1 MGGKSKK
8 KATVGYWYKLLA
20 HWGLGLGPIDAFLEW
35 RGGTKTAWSGELTAT
50 GTISINKPNLWGGEK
65 DQGGIVSDV
74 DVLFGN
80 ADQTPNAYLLAN
92 LGNQVPAWRGLST
105 LVFKGG
111 KYGALNPYPQ
121 ASSFKIRRIKRGW
134 FDGATECWYP
144 ETAEI
149 SIADTPTYTTYW
161 RKTTGN
167 PYTFTSPSQVS
178 GWDPD
183 PAAHSVEDA
192 SSAPTWP
199 VGEGA
204 TGIAWLHIDAPDG
217 VATSFYLD
225 VKINY
230 DDSGAVIGTSGVTIG
245 EATAPPVIS
254 GYPRSAGV
262 RVIVPAHSGP
272 FSGWVAFACVDV
284 RDIETGAVLGSPSN
298 HRMLC
303 SSIAVITRE
312 WAINPAHALYYAR
325 THHLIGRE
333 PVESMNDASWRAA
346 ADWYYAQGFG
356 LCTSYDP
363 SSESLAEFESRICK
377 VAGCSITRSLTD
389 GQLYIDIAN
398 GEYTLEDL
406 PILTDDDVIEF
417 SEQPTVLDAAV
428 NSLQVKYFDPQ
439 TKEDVTTAP
448 VQALGLID
456 AYGTITQ
463 VNEYPEIPTAALA
476 MRVADRDLR
485 ATATPLRAFNLTCTR
500 TPRDWRPGTY
510 CRLQLPKR
518 GVADM
523 VCIVGSNESGTLK
536 SGAVKLT
543 VTQDVYSLPS
553 TSYVEQEP
561 GVDTRPDQTPQPI
574 VHQAAFEAPYIDL
587 VASLSRADM
596 AALPDDVGYLEAVAA
611 DPSSSRNYTLAVQDA
626 GGSWDTGTTGDWCPT
641 ATVTE
646 AAGYLDTAFTLSAA
660 SGLDDV
666 AIGSA
671 ALWDDEIVRVDA
683 IDATAGTVTLARG
696 CADTVPA
703 AHAAGSR
710 LWFWQG
716 AAALS
721 ATEYTDGES
730 LTVKLLTNTG
740 SEQLPLASATAL
752 PFTFAGRQ
760 SRPYPPAH
768 VQVNGEDY
776 PDEAAGSV
784 ELTWSHRDRVTQADQ
799 LIDTTA
805 GNIGPETGTTYTVE
819 YYTEAGTT
827 PLDSETGITGTT
839 STAWAPPS
847 DGKYRL
853 ELYSV
858 RAGLESWQ
866 RWQHVVMIG
875 AELWTPALLA
885 GDPYWSD
892 VVALL
897 NMGGTDGS
905 TTFTDST
912 GLRTWTASGNAQID
926 TSLGYNAALFDGSGD
941 RIATTY
947 STAAFDWWTSGYTVE
962 AWINVTTLSSW
973 YSVPN
978 SADLPCMIG
987 CMAPAGQDNYWSFG
1001 PIGGGA
1007 LRHYYYNGGEVTS
1020 AKTTGTMPVGDLA
1033 HIAMCHT
1040 GGSIYL
1046 AINGV
1051 VEGPFAVSG
1060 TPLSSTAVALV
1071 LGQYRNR
1078 SIAGWVK
1085 ALRITKGTARYT
1097 SGFTPPES
1105 FSPFAASAA
1114 DVQRLAG
1121 YNAWQTDTASSLPSD
1136 HPFRHVPP
1144 YVNTPELQ
1152 PSFASDPVVLGFV
1165 AATDTGNVGLAA
1177 GPAVAAAFGTLLN
1190 SEPSLTTGEGIE
1202 AIYSGSSVTVTLT
1215 GLTPPATPTQAVLLD
1230 HKGNTLATIALSGSG
1245 PYTGSATATLADG
1258 GVYYLRIEAA

>member
-74 DVLFGN
+74 DVLFGE

-92 LGNQVPAWRGLST
+92 LGNQVPAWRGLAT

-144 ETAEI
+144 EAAEI
-149 SIADTPTYTTYW
+149 DMGSMRAAGKQWQYLVVDKDDTSDY
-161 RKTTGN
+161 
-167 PYTFTSPSQVS
+167 
-178 GWDPD
+178 
-183 PAAHSVEDA
+183 
-192 SSAPTWP
+192 SAP
-199 VGEGA
+199 
-204 TGIAWLHIDAPDG
+204 GI
-217 VATSFYLD
+217 
-225 VKINY
+225 
-230 DDSGAVIGTSGVTIG
+230 DDSGWPTGRPPFASADWSFPGEYGFATTPAVVVADAHKVWMRTTLSYSVAPTGLRFQAFVDNDCRLYVNGSLVLTVGANNGAYYDVAIPDGTFVVG
-245 EATAPPVIS
+245 ENHVAVE
-254 GYPRSAGV
+254 GWDR
-262 RVIVPAHSGP
+262 HSGGGNW
-272 FSGWVAFACVDV
+272 FWFDWRLTSDA
-284 RDIETGAVLGSPSN
+284 RQ
-298 HRMLC
+298 
-303 SSIAVITRE
+303 TRGM
-312 WAINPAHALYYAR
+312 NPAHVLYYAR

-363 SSESLAEFESRICK
+363 NSESLSEFESRICK

-439 TKEDVTTAP
+439 TKGNVTTAP

-476 MRVADRDLR
+476 LCVADRDLR

-596 AALPDDVGYLEAVAA
+596 AALPDDAGYLEACAA

-641 ATVTE
+641 ATVNE

-683 IDATAGTVTLARG
+683 LDAAAGTITLARG

-703 AHAAGSR
+703 QHAAGSR
-710 LWFWQG
+710 LWFWQS
-716 AAALS
+716 AAAPS
-721 ATEYTDGES
+721 ATEYTAGES

-740 SEQLPLASATAL
+740 SEQLPLASATAIGVDM
-752 PFTFAGRQ
+752 AGRQ
-760 SRPYPPAH
+760 ARPYPPAH

-776 PDEAAGSV
+776 PDEIDGSV
-784 ELTWSHRDRVTQADQ
+784 EFTWSHRDRVTQADQ

-847 DGKYRL
+847 EGKYRL

-866 RWQHVVMIG
+866 RWQHVVLVG
-875 AELWTPALLA
+875 AELWTPAHLTVAPKIWLDHTSPITDVSGYASAWANRGSA
-885 GDPYWSD
+885 G
-892 VVALL
+892 
-897 NMGGTDGS
+897 GS
-905 TTFTDST
+905 FTQST
-912 GLRTWTASGNAQID
+912 SSYRPEIVASGLNGRRI
-926 TSLGYNAALFDGSGD
+926 LRFDGSNDVLKAGS
-941 RIATTY
+941 IAVLQGNKAWHFVVLKKR
-947 STAAFDWWTSGYTVE
+947 TAATPTWGAIPTWAHALTTSNKLGLAYMPAGADANKPLLYGHPSGT
-962 AWINVTTLSSW
+962 AGSQPSITLDSPSINVWDMLGVFVEWGGGTATARRNGANAGTQSCPTSNAGAAA
-973 YSVPN
+973 P
-978 SADLPCMIG
+978 SAFAIG
-987 CMAPAGQDNYWSFG
+987 CGLT
-1001 PIGGGA
+1001 GA
-1007 LRHYYYNGGEVTS
+1007 SAELLNGTYADVDI
-1020 AKTTGTMPVGDLA
+1020 AAVMWGDGWNA
-1033 HIAMCHT
+1033 SEM
-1040 GGSIYL
+1040 SR
-1046 AINGV
+1046 
-1051 VEGPFAVSG
+1051 VEGWA
-1060 TPLSSTAVALV
+1060 AHEYAL
-1071 LGQYRNR
+1071 
-1078 SIAGWVK
+1078 
-1085 ALRITKGTARYT
+1085 
-1097 SGFTPPES
+1097 
-1105 FSPFAASAA
+1105 AS
-1114 DVQRLAG
+1114 
-1121 YNAWQTDTASSLPSD
+1121 NLPVD
-1136 HPFRHVPP
+1136 HPFRYVPP

-1152 PSFASDPVVLGFV
+1152 PSFASDPVVIGFV
-1165 AATDTGNVGLAA
+1165 AATYSGNIGLAA
-1177 GPAVAAAFGTLLN
+1177 GPAVATAFGTLLN
-1190 SEPSLTTGEGIE
+1190 SKPSMTTGNGIE
-1202 AIYSGSSVTVTLT
+1202 VIDDGTDVTVTLT
-1215 GLTPPATPTQAVLLD
+1215 GLTPPATPAQAVLTD
-1230 HKGNTLATIALSGSG
+1230 HKGNTLATIALTGSG
-1245 PYTGSATATLADG
+1245 PYTGSGAATLADG